1 MSNETQKFSKN
12 THKILLSDSIFRN
25 DSLRLL
31 IMALHYTF
39 IVLFIVG
46 NRLFL
51 RLGAPDV
58 GLANGHLEVLDRAV
72 LAATLR
78 RLLNLV
84 KRVDLSGETVL
95 RWGPQTIRSVKSGS
109 VVGLL
114 NVVRVLREVDGGC
127 EESEG
132 GIVVERTTTKSG
144 GLRFPADGV
153 QGGFMPPD
161 PTLTTPSVESR
172 THPD

>member
-1 MSNETQKFSKN
+1 MKHKIFKN

-31 IMALHYTF
+31 IWLLHYTF
-39 IVLFIVG
+39 IVLFRVG
-46 NRLFL
+46 NHLFL

-58 GLANGHLEVLDRAV
+58 GLTNGHLEVLDRAV

-78 RLLNLV
+78 RLLDLV
-84 KRVDLSGETVL
+84 ERVDLSCETIL
-95 RWGPQTIRSVKSGS
+95 RWGPQSICSVESGS

-114 NVVRVLREVDGGC
+114 DVGRVLREVDGRS

-132 GIVVERTTTKSG
+132 GIVIE
-144 GLRFPADGV
+144 
-153 QGGFMPPD
+153 
-161 PTLTTPSVESR
+161 
-172 THPD
+172 

>member
-1 MSNETQKFSKN
+1 MAF
-12 THKILLSDSIFRN
+12 
-25 DSLRLL
+25 
-31 IMALHYTF
+31 ALHF

-95 RWGPQTIRSVKSGS
+95 RWGPQTICAIKSGA
-109 VVGLL
+109 VIRLL
-114 NVVRVLREVDGGC
+114 HVLGILREVDGRS

-132 GIVVERTTTKSG
+132 GIVIE
-144 GLRFPADGV
+144 
-153 QGGFMPPD
+153 
-161 PTLTTPSVESR
+161 
-172 THPD
+172 

>member
-1 MSNETQKFSKN
+1 MKHKIFKN

-31 IMALHYTF
+31 IWLLHYTF
-39 IVLFIVG
+39 IVLFRVG
-46 NRLFL
+46 NLFL
-51 RLGAPDV
+51 RLVIPDV
-58 GLANGHLEVLDRAV
+58 GLTNGHLEVLNRAV

-78 RLLNLV
+78 RLLDLIE
-84 KRVDLSGETVL
+84 RVDLTGETIL
-95 RWGPQTIRSVKSGS
+95 RWGPQSIRSVEAGA

-132 GIVVERTTTKSG
+132 GIVIE
-144 GLRFPADGV
+144 
-153 QGGFMPPD
+153 
-161 PTLTTPSVESR
+161 
-172 THPD
+172 

>member
-1 MSNETQKFSKN
+1 
-12 THKILLSDSIFRN
+12 
-25 DSLRLL
+25 
-31 IMALHYTF
+31 MALHYTF

-78 RLLNLV
+78 RLLDLIE
-84 KRVDLSGETVL
+84 RVDLTCETIL
-95 RWGPQTIRSVKSGS
+95 RWGPQSIRSVEAGT

-114 NVVRVLREVDGGC
+114 NVGRVLREVDGGC

-132 GIVVERTTTKSG
+132 GILVE
-144 GLRFPADGV
+144 
-153 QGGFMPPD
+153 
-161 PTLTTPSVESR
+161 
-172 THPD
+172 

>member
-1 MSNETQKFSKN
+1 
-12 THKILLSDSIFRN
+12 
-25 DSLRLL
+25 
-31 IMALHYTF
+31 MALHYTF

-46 NRLFL
+46 NHLFL
-51 RLGAPDV
+51 RPGASDV

-78 RLLNLV
+78 RLLDLV
-84 KRVDLSGETVL
+84 ERVDLTCETIL
-95 RWGPQTIRSVKSGS
+95 RWGPQSIRSVEAGA

-132 GIVVERTTTKSG
+132 GIIVE
-144 GLRFPADGV
+144 
-153 QGGFMPPD
+153 
-161 PTLTTPSVESR
+161 
-172 THPD
+172 

>member
-1 MSNETQKFSKN
+1 
-12 THKILLSDSIFRN
+12 
-25 DSLRLL
+25 
-31 IMALHYTF
+31 MALHYTF

-46 NRLFL
+46 NHLFL

-95 RWGPQTIRSVKSGS
+95 RWGPQTIRSVKSGA
-109 VVGLL
+109 VIRLLDVG
-114 NVVRVLREVDGGC
+114 RVLREVDGRR
-127 EESEG
+127 EKSEWG
-132 GIVVERTTTKSG
+132 VVIERSTSKSG
-144 GLRFPADGV
+144 GLGFPAD
-153 QGGFMPPD
+153 
-161 PTLTTPSVESR
+161 
-172 THPD
+172 